1 MDLCRRSGKSP
12 LPFFSTPPPL
22 DYPNFLG
29 FGSNCSNGTADWV
42 VYYIELC
49 IKFLS
54 TQIVSDVSYRVLK
67 IVQSTLFD
75 KKFSCNLESTSD
87 LVPKLQSL
95 DYCLWV
101 NQVLDQRLSKVYL
114 AWFCWVICVSTMLI
128 ISSLH
133 LPSMSETE
141 TFQVDYWYCN
151 LNNIELISAEGFV

>member
-101 NQVLDQRLSKVYL
+101 VKREFLSSFVYL
-114 AWFCWVICVSTMLI
+114 LFDS
-128 ISSLH
+128 
-133 LPSMSETE
+133 
-141 TFQVDYWYCN
+141 FFF
-151 LNNIELISAEGFV
+151 LNGSPTPCLFDKCCGIHV